1 MRTISESTTVTLP
14 ILVKTWAGKGRHDFR
29 YIRRSLPSLLASDLP
44 GNTRIVIVNDCST
57 DLRLEPFLR
66 GLAEADSR
74 VELWTNPERQGPNR
88 GHVYNVG
95 KLLER
100 FPTAECFVLCDDDVI
115 YHPGW
120 LQRLLGVRR
129 EAEAVGI
136 HGVFTALNFDIRP
149 VLRRVRLPTSE
160 VLVKERQ
167 AALNWLVPRET
178 YDAVGPFRDIGLAY
192 DHDYVLRM
200 SALGL
205 RVVCLA
211 PSWVQNI
218 GFQGA
223 YQSDNSHWA
232 KDYVGK
238 LGLGLR
244 AHYLA
249 WTLRGYG
256 VGAIR
261 LARGAGR
268 RLRRFLGV
276 PPAQPHTSDEPHG
289 DLADRPT

>member
-1 MRTISESTTVTLP
+1 MMAGDTLP
-14 ILVKTWAGKGRHDFR
+14 ILIKVWAGEGRHDLR

-44 GNTRIVIVNDCST
+44 DGAHVVIVDDCST
-57 DLRLEPFLR
+57 DSRLAPFLR
-66 GLAEADSR
+66 RLAQADSR
-74 VELWTNPERQGPNR
+74 VELWTNPQRMGPNR

-100 FPTAECFVLCDDDVI
+100 FPSAECFALCDDDVV

-120 LQRLLGVRR
+120 LQRLLCVRR
-129 EAEAVGI
+129 EAEVAGI
-136 HGVFTALNFDIRP
+136 RGVFTALNFDIRP
-149 VLRRVRLPTSE
+149 ALQRIQLPSSE

-167 AALNWLVPRET
+167 AALNWLVPRQT
-178 YDAVGPFRDIGLAY
+178 YDTVGPFRDMGLAY
-192 DHDYVLRM
+192 DHDYGLRM

-256 VGAIR
+256 AGAIL

-268 RLRRFLGV
+268 RLQRSLRRSTGG
-276 PPAQPHTSDEPHG
+276 ATH
-289 DLADRPT
+289 R

>member
-1 MRTISESTTVTLP
+1 MMASDPLP
-14 ILVKTWAGKGRHDFR
+14 ILIKVWAGEGRHDLR

-44 GNTRIVIVNDCST
+44 DGARVVIVDDCST
-57 DLRLEPFLR
+57 DPRLAPFLR
-66 GLAEADSR
+66 RLAEADPR
-74 VELWTNPERQGPNR
+74 VELWTNPGRMGPNR

-100 FPTAECFVLCDDDVI
+100 FPSAECFALCDDDVV

-120 LQRLLGVRR
+120 LQRLLCVRR
-129 EAEAVGI
+129 EAEAAGI
-136 HGVFTALNFDIRP
+136 RGVFTALNFDIRP
-149 VLRRVRLPTSE
+149 VLERIHLPTSE

-167 AALNWLVPRET
+167 AALNWLVPRQT
-178 YDAVGPFRDIGLAY
+178 YDTVGPFRDMGLAY
-192 DHDYVLRM
+192 DHDYGLRM

-249 WTLRGYG
+249 WTVRGYG
-256 VGAIR
+256 AGAIR

-268 RLRRFLGV
+268 RLQRSLRRATGGT
-276 PPAQPHTSDEPHG
+276 AQG
-289 DLADRPT
+289 G